1 MSKSLLLGLEH
12 IDIDIHAAWTR
23 IRCIDMIMQHRHGY
37 EACILTCSMYWD
49 MQHGHEH
56 AAWMRACSIDM
67 DIRMDED
74 MQHGMNM

>member
-1 MSKSLLLGLEH
+1 
-12 IDIDIHAAWTR
+12 
-23 IRCIDMIMQHRHGY
+23 
-37 EACILTCSMYWD
+37 MYWD

-67 DIRMDED
+67 DIRMDVD